1 MLKRICFLLLLVIA
15 MMLPIVAMG
24 LLIANSEPSMPKIAE
39 NQTPS
44 ENFTQLKKDAII
56 NTTPDKIYIY
66 KYQYVNV
73 SNGYLSIG
81 NKVPNISFRV
91 FSDINEVSPA
101 DDKKVYDLE
110 RYKGKKIVLN
120 FWASWCAPCVNE
132 FKVFQDFYNTD
143 KDVVVFM
150 VDIDNTD
157 YASARS
163 FANRNDYT
171 VPIIYDAKE
180 LESKFSLFGIP
191 RTVYIDEDGMVKGI
205 KVGSFLDVNEL
216 HVFIYGAK

>member
-1 MLKRICFLLLLVIA
+1 VIA